1 MCSFLTIIITITTSK
16 TFITNKILKGK
27 KKTIMVIYDYI
38 QTMRRLPCLIRS
50 VNITFITTKRCIC
63 L

>member
-27 KKTIMVIYDYI
+27 KNDNGY
-38 QTMRRLPCLIRS
+38 L
-50 VNITFITTKRCIC
+50 
-63 L
+63 